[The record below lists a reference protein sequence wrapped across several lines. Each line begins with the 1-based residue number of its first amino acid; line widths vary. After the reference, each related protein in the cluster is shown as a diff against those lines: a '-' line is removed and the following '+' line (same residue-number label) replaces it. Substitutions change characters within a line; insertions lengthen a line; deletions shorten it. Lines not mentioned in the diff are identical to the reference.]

1 MDDTGMIREEIG
13 RKKLKGKTGKR
24 AWRFEKRLEAGR
36 EEEIARKY
44 WEEMKEIWN
53 RGKIIGTW

>member
-1 MDDTGMIREEIG
+1 MIREEIG
-13 RKKLKGKTGKR
+13 RKKLKGKTGER

-36 EEEIARKY
+36 EEEIARKC

-53 RGKIIGTW
+53 SGKIIGTW

>member
-1 MDDTGMIREEIG
+1 MIREEIG

-36 EEEIARKY
+36 EEEIARKC